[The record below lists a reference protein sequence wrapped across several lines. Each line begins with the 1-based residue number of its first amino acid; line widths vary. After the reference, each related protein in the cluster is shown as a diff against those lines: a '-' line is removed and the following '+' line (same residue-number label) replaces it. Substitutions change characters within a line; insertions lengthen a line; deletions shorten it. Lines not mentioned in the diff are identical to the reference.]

1 MDGNDVLAVHAVTKA
16 AADAVRD
23 GTGPQLIEAVTYR
36 MGGHSTSDD
45 PTRYRSDSELELW
58 RARDPIDRLHRFLDR
73 QGWLD
78 QEFVTA
84 VAEESDALAAE
95 ARRACLAM
103 ADPTAA
109 DLFSRVFVN
118 ETADLA
124 EESRRYLSYLGSFQ
138 DTDRDSQRPAATG

>member
-1 MDGNDVLAVHAVTKA
+1 
-16 AADAVRD
+16 
-23 GTGPQLIEAVTYR
+23 
-36 MGGHSTSDD
+36 
-45 PTRYRSDSELELW
+45 
-58 RARDPIDRLHRFLDR
+58 
-73 QGWLD
+73 
-78 QEFVTA
+78 